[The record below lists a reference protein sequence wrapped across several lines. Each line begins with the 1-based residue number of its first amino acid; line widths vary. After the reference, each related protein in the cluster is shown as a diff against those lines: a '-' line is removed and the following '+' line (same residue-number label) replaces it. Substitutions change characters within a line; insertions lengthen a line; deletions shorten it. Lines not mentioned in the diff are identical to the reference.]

1 MHSALQK
8 VQVATTEAKPDLS
21 HMSLQEMKDQKISFG
36 KTHHGRTFQDMWDN
50 EQSWTTW
57 FVQRYSNSGKAE
69 HMVFLKFVELMVE
82 RAELTGQGV
91 PLTNQKEVEK
101 TRSLT
106 GAPGLSAGSE
116 PRGQGQSQGDG
127 DGTHPDVPVG
137 LRRRPGDLRDAL
149 GDSSNPGECQ
159 DHELGESHAGG
170 RDCAGK
176 YPSALGGHESDHG
189 HPTVRDQECPSLA
202 AQTFAGDVS
211 AECFASETQQE
222 TPETN
227 HERKLFNKFVQ
238 QYTTELSQIQNNNQ
252 QSWLPSRC
260 S

>member
-1 MHSALQK
+1 MTSLAQRLQK

-36 KTHHGRTFQDMWDN
+36 KTHHGRTFQDMCDN

-106 GAPGLSAGSE
+106 GAQA
-116 PRGQGQSQGDG
+116 SQPEVNHGARAKAKAMV
-127 DGTHPDVPVG
+127 TVPI
-137 LRRRPGDLRDAL
+137 
-149 GDSSNPGECQ
+149 Q
-159 DHELGESHAGG
+159 
-170 RDCAGK
+170 
-176 YPSALGGHESDHG
+176 
-189 HPTVRDQECPSLA
+189 TSLWDYEDDPE
-202 AQTFAGDVS
+202 TF
-211 AECFASETQQE
+211 EMLSETAPIQE
-222 TPETN
+222 NVKIMNLESRMQGVETALASILQHLEAMNPTMATP
-227 HERKLFNKFVQ
+227 Q
-238 QYTTELSQIQNNNQ
+238 
-252 QSWLPSRC
+252 
-260 S
+260 